1 MDCKN
6 IMILLL
12 LLLIIDMLC
21 RNNKRES
28 FLNDIYESFGPD
40 VNCGG
45 LATLPDMSCG
55 NYKLHGK
62 GLQCIVDNTDCF
74 MENNIKKCYCKQK

>member
-1 MDCKN
+1 M
-6 IMILLL
+6 MILLL
-12 LLLIIDMLC
+12 LLLIINMLFW
-21 RNNKRES
+21 NNKRET
-28 FLNDIYESFGPD
+28 FLNDIFDNNIHESFGAD